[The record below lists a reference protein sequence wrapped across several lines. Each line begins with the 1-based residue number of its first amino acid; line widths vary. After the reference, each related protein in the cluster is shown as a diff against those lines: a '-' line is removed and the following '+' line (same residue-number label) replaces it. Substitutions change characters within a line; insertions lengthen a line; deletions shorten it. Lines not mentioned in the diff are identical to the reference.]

1 MPKTRA
7 KKSTTRI
14 ILSRAG
20 RLWLMAVVVVFLV
33 GAIACLFWI
42 GRGEAIRSEMKTAAL
57 IDLLGFYMPLLSL
70 MAAFYFGGRQPDRDD
85 KASPLDTFV
94 VALVF
99 TSLWTLVPM
108 FLLLFGGTIE
118 DILETLK
125 KMKPFGDTLALAA
138 IGYYFSNN

>member
-20 RLWLMAVVVVFLV
+20 RLWLMAVVVGFLV
-33 GAIACLFWI
+33 GVIACLFWI

-57 IDLLGFYMPLLSL
+57 IDLLGFYLLFFSL
-70 MAAFYFGGRQPDRDD
+70 MPAFYFGGGQLDRIN

-99 TSLWTLVPM
+99 TSL
-108 FLLLFGGTIE
+108 
-118 DILETLK
+118 
-125 KMKPFGDTLALAA
+125 
-138 IGYYFSNN
+138 